1 MECITGDNTT
11 SIDEAGKRNNTT
23 SHDDYN
29 ENEIK
34 IDCTNFDNDS
44 SNPKILTASRKTTT
58 RKMKSMQIHDGWK
71 WGVCMVAMT
80 MTMTTT
86 IIIIIII
93 IIKKIVDKKKLRI
106 QQMERKKM

>member
-23 SHDDYN
+23 SHDDHN

-34 IDCTNFDNDS
+34 IDYTNFDNDS

-58 RKMKSMQIHDGWK
+58 RKMKSMQIHDG
-71 WGVCMVAMT
+71 
-80 MTMTTT
+80 
-86 IIIIIII
+86 
-93 IIKKIVDKKKLRI
+93 
-106 QQMERKKM
+106 